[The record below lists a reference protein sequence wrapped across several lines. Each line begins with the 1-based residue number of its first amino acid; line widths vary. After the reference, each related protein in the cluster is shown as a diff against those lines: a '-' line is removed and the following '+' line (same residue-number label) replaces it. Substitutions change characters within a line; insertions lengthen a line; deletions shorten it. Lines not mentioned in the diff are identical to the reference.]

1 MCLRLSRAG
10 YSIAVHSRTR
20 TWAEGLLTMGVAWD
34 ESPAL
39 VGRCSDVV
47 ISMVGGGVDVFEWVR
62 PLLSLMGETIVHQ
75 GGPGAGQHTK
85 LVNQTLIRVG

>member
-10 YSIAVHSRTR
+10 YLIAVHSRTR

-47 ISMVGGGVDVFEWVR
+47 ISMVGFPIDVRGVVLGSGGM
-62 PLLSLMGETIVHQ
+62 LSHL
-75 GGPGAGQHTK
+75 K
-85 LVNQTLIRVG
+85 

>member
-1 MCLRLSRAG
+1 MATSEPFLAEEIYARAQ
-10 YSIAVHSRTR
+10 AVHVDSLDSPVS
-20 TWAEGLLTMGVAWD
+20 GGGIGVQNATL
-34 ESPAL
+34 S
-39 VGRCSDVV
+39 
-47 ISMVGGGVDVFEWVR
+47 IMVGGGVDVFEWVR